1 MNNNSTT
8 TRVSVVSCES
18 YDREKIVA
26 AVEQTFSHFGGVRSI
41 VKKGATVLLKPNWL
55 KKSRPEECIITHPT
69 LIEVVAEMV
78 QDAGAKVIIGDS
90 PAFGA
95 VADIAKRVRL
105 DLFAKKRG
113 IEIVELDAPRKIK
126 AHCGTKRFKLT
137 VSGKALDVDAIINLP
152 KLKVHAQMLYT
163 AAVKNMYGCVSGKIK
178 AWRHF
183 KSNNNLD
190 WYTEMLL
197 ANYQAV
203 KPVFTLVDAVMS
215 MEKRG
220 PTGGVPKQTALILGG
235 VDCIAIDRI
244 IAEIINVHPSHVPIL
259 RTAKAHGIGEQDID
273 RIEIAGNPLSSVRV
287 HDFVL
292 PDMSPIG
299 FSAKQV
305 VKSLVKHLW
314 LKSFGKASMLLLAAS
329 FLFPLCAFS
338 ESDRLKSFPAQI
350 TVDDIIH
357 VPTGN
362 KVSFPNLSA
371 FFDSPGILYV
381 GETHANNASHQV
393 QLKVLKACYEKF
405 QGNIAIGMEM
415 FTRPYQPFLDLWI
428 AGEIDENKF
437 LEDTKWDSEWGYDY
451 TLYKDILDFARE
463 KKIPIVALNA
473 PRTVVKMVSKKG
485 LKDLTEEEKKLVPEM
500 DTSDFFHRVYMEKIV
515 GKHLEQGANLDR
527 YNEVQSLWE
536 EYMAQSITDYMTSW
550 EGKGKKMLVFAGNG
564 HIIYDFG
571 IPKRVFRRN
580 PFPYYTIYPAEFQ
593 EGKPTLT
600 NQDIFMAEVPLEPAD
615 FVWVISPVIEQKR
628 IYLGVQ
634 LPKTGDKKLAI
645 QTITPGSPAEKAGI
659 LPGDV
664 IVSIDGKNL
673 KSVMELVH
681 YLQTKRFG
689 ETCNV
694 AVDRGGAPFSFAVEL
709 FEMPQE

>member
-1 MNNNSTT
+1 MNNNAT

-26 AVEQTFSHFGGVRSI
+26 AVEQTFNHFGGI
-41 VKKGATVLLKPNWL
+41 QAIIKKGTTVLLKPNWL

-69 LIEVVAEMV
+69 VIEVVAEKALE
-78 QDAGAKVIIGDS
+78 AGAKVIIGDS

-95 VADIAKRVRL
+95 VSDIAKRVRL
-105 DLFAKKRG
+105 DLFAKKHG
-113 IEIVELDAPRKIK
+113 IGIVELDAPRKIK
-126 AHCGTKRFKLT
+126 AHCGTKHFRLT

-152 KLKVHAQMLYT
+152 KLKVHAQMVYT

-203 KPVFTLVDAVMS
+203 KPVFSLVDAVMS

-220 PTGGVPKQTALILGG
+220 PSGGVPKQTALILGG

-244 IAEIINVHPSHVPIL
+244 VAEIINVHPSHVPIL
-259 RTAKAHGIGEQDID
+259 RTAKAHGIGEQDIA
-273 RIEIAGNPLSSVRV
+273 RIEIVGNPVSSVKTP
-287 HDFVL
+287 DFVL
-292 PDMSPIG
+292 PNLLPIG

-305 VKSLVKHLW
+305 IKSLVKHLW
-314 LKSFGKASMLLLAAS
+314 LKSFGKAHILLLAF
-329 FLFPLCAFS
+329 FLSFPLCAFS
-338 ESDRLKSFPAQI
+338 ESDRLKNFPAQI
-350 TVDDIIH
+350 AVDDIIH

-362 KVSFPNLSA
+362 KVSFSNLSP
-371 FFDSPGILYV
+371 FFDCPGILYV
-381 GETHANNASHQV
+381 GETHANKASHEV
-393 QLKVLKACYEKF
+393 QLKVIKACYEKF
-405 QGNIAIGMEM
+405 QGNVAIGMEM
-415 FTRPYQPFLDLWI
+415 FTRPYQPFLDHWI

-437 LEDTKWDSEWGYDY
+437 LEDTQWDTEWGYDY
-451 TLYKDILDFARE
+451 TLYKEILDFARE
-463 KKIPIVALNA
+463 KKIPVVALNA
-473 PRTVVKMVSKKG
+473 PRAVVKMVSKKG
-485 LKDLTEEEKKLVPEM
+485 LKDLSEEEKKLLPEM
-500 DTSDFFHRVYMEKIV
+500 DTSDFFHRVYMEKII
-515 GKHLEQGANLDR
+515 GKHVDQGANLER

-536 EYMAQSITDYMTSW
+536 EYMAQTITDYLSTW
-550 EGKGKKMLVFAGNG
+550 EGKGRKMLVFAGNG

-580 PFPYYTIYPAEFQ
+580 ALPYYTVYPAEFQ
-593 EGKPTLT
+593 EGKPTLN
-600 NQDIFMAEVPLEPAD
+600 NQDLFLAEIPLEPSD
-615 FVWVISPVIEQKR
+615 FIWVIPPVIEQKR

-664 IVSIDGKNL
+664 ILSIDGKDL

-689 ETCNV
+689 DTCNV
-694 AVDRGGAPFSFAVEL
+694 EVDRNGVTFSYSVVL